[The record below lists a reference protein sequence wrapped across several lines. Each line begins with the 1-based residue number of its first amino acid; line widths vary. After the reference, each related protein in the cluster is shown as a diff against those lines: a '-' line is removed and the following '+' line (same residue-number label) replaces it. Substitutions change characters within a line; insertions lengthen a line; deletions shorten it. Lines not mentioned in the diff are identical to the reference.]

1 MRKAPVVLNLLL
13 AMFLFS
19 TAFAQ
24 YPQPQYVGIPS
35 AEMNYFAAAQK
46 NSQWCWA
53 ASIQMVL
60 NYYGVAILQEQ
71 IVARTYGTDPYG
83 RLPDKPGGFQE
94 ITANLNNWSI
104 DNRGQL
110 YTVSASMYAGVPTPT
125 ILIQELRQKRPII
138 VGYRSGPKSAHAVV
152 ITAASFIPSLQG
164 PIIVSVVVRD
174 PWPSKENIFNSG
186 RVEYPRNYLASL
198 MQTYWYIRV
207 SR

>member
-13 AMFLFS
+13 AMFLSS

-35 AEMNYFAAAQK
+35 AEMNYFVAAQEK
-46 NSQWCWA
+46 SQWCWA

-60 NYYGVAILQEQ
+60 NYYGVAISQGQ
-71 IVARTYGTDPYG
+71 IVARTHGTDPFG
-83 RLPDKPGGFQE
+83 RLSDRGGRFQE

-104 DNRGQL
+104 DNKGQL
-110 YTVSASMYAGVPTPT
+110 YTVRASGYSGIPTPA
-125 ILIQELRQKRPII
+125 ILIQELSQKRPII
-138 VGYRSGPKSAHAVV
+138 VGYRSGPNSAHAVV
-152 ITAASFIPSLQG
+152 ITAASFIPSPQG

-174 PWPSKENIFNSG
+174 PWPSKENIFNRG
-186 RVEYPRNYLASL
+186 RVEYPGNYLASL